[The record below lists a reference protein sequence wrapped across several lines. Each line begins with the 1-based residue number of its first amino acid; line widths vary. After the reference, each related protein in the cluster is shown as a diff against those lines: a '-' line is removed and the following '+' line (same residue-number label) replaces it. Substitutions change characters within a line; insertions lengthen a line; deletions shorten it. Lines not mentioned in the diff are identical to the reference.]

1 MFAVEIM
8 KNIHIFT
15 FRAGS
20 IRFTQRLDVGN
31 EGKRDEEQLLG
42 FWCHFLSRGRTEGR
56 IFE

>member
-1 MFAVEIM
+1 MEIM

>member
-1 MFAVEIM
+1 MEIM

-20 IRFTQRLDVGN
+20 IGFTQRLDVGN
-31 EGKRDEEQLLG
+31 EGKREEEQLLDCR
-42 FWCHFLSRGRTEGR
+42 CHFLSGGRMEGR